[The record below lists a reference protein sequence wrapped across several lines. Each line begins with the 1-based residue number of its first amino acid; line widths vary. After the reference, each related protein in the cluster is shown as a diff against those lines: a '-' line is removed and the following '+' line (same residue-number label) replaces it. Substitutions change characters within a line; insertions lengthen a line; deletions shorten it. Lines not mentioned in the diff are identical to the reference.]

1 MRKVHVIAEFPN
13 VWREADKITMNITLK
28 CENFHIEHEAAI
40 QHVAPCLLF
49 YSPHNIYT
57 ISRYLHNI

>member
-1 MRKVHVIAEFPN
+1 MTTSLIVKDLIAEFPN
-13 VWREADKITMNITLK
+13 VWRETDKMTMNITK

-49 YSPHNIYT
+49 YSPHNIY
-57 ISRYLHNI
+57 NI